1 MPHPVDQQTIAGFY
15 EEARGYLEPLDFC
28 LLELAES
35 PADPAKL
42 SEMHR
47 LIHLIRGASSVVGLN
62 QLAALSQDLETLL
75 EDLLSGEVAWDDAT
89 VEILAEATAVIRGML
104 SEEAPAP
111 PPAPRAFEPVGDVD
125 REILRGFLL
134 EAEEA
139 LASVAANL
147 SAYAAD
153 AQDSESLRAVRRA
166 VHTIKGAGAM
176 VGLQVLS
183 ALAHRMEDLLDA
195 LADAELECSS
205 EILKLLFDTADLISE
220 LVNAGGR
227 HPGLELRIPGL
238 LARYPGAEHPPAPAL
253 EPALPLETEDASASK
268 FIRAPMERVD
278 DLLRLT
284 TEIFVHRS
292 TFERTL
298 AKFGHELQELSLSI
312 RRLQQIHGSF
322 EQEHTLYYSGATR
335 TNSSGGEFDPLELD
349 RYTQLYTHSRD
360 LGEAAADVGAA
371 QAQLRGISNDLDTY
385 LHREKRLVAEMQ
397 EGLMRFRM
405 VPLSSL
411 EARLQRTVRAACGQT
426 GKEATLHL
434 SGASTEIDK
443 SMLDALTAPLEHLLR
458 NALAHG
464 IEHPEGRATAN
475 KPLAGRIALHASQDG
490 SQVVLRV
497 SDDGAGLDI
506 ERIRARAVL
515 RGLATEDS
523 AALLSP
529 ADVTQFL
536 FAPGFSTTEQV
547 TELAGRGVGLD
558 VVKSAVESLK
568 GTLSVESEP
577 GQGAVFTMRMPLT
590 LAITRVMMVESR
602 SQRFAV
608 PIAGVAEVARLPIA
622 NLSHG
627 QAKFGSRQVQV
638 HSLGDLL
645 GLPAPLAPPTGITHV
660 PVALLKDVEPPIAIQ
675 IDRILEA
682 KEIVVKP
689 LSTLLGNA
697 SHLAGATLLGDGSI
711 VPVLNPAGLDRKAHP
726 RRPVADV
733 ALRSS
738 TERQAFHICIVDD
751 SLSVRRV
758 ISALLERQGWA
769 VTQAKDG
776 LEALQVLRKTSKL
789 PDLLLL
795 DVEMPRMDGYEL
807 TSTLRA
813 DPIFAGIPIV
823 MLTSRS
829 AEKHRAKAMSVG
841 VTEYLLKPYQDE
853 VLLHAIRTHIKSSRS
868 QR

>member
-1 MPHPVDQQTIAGFY
+1 VDQQTIAGFY

-28 LLELAES
+28 LLELAEN
-35 PADPAKL
+35 PADTAKL

-62 QLAALSQDLETLL
+62 QVAALGQDLETLL
-75 EDLLSGEVAWDDAT
+75 EDLIEDSIAWDDQT
-89 VEILAEATAVIRGML
+89 LEILAEAIGAIRGML
-104 SEEAPAP
+104 SEEAAAP
-111 PPAPRAFEPVGDVD
+111 PSPPKSFEPLGDVD

-139 LASVAANL
+139 LAAVAANL
-147 SAYAAD
+147 SAYAANS
-153 AQDSESLRAVRRA
+153 QDREALGAVRRA

-195 LADAELECSS
+195 LADAELECSAD
-205 EILKLLFDTADLISE
+205 ILKLLFDTADLLSE
-220 LVNAGGR
+220 LVNAGGQ

-238 LARYPGAEHPPAPAL
+238 LARYPGANVA
-253 EPALPLETEDASASK
+253 ALPSPEPFPVAEPEDAASSK
-268 FIRAPMERVD
+268 VVRAPIEKVD

-292 TFERTL
+292 TLERTI
-298 AKFGHELQELSLSI
+298 AKFSRELQELSLSI
-312 RRLQQIHGSF
+312 RRLHQIHGSF

-335 TNSSGGEFDPLELD
+335 TQSGLNGEFDPLELD

-360 LGEAAADVGAA
+360 LGEAAADVAAA
-371 QAQLRGISNDLDTY
+371 QTQLRAISNDLDLY
-385 LHREKRLVAEMQ
+385 LQREKRLVSDMQ
-397 EGLMRFRM
+397 ERLMRFRM

-411 EARLQRTVRAACGQT
+411 EARLQRTVRTACGQAN
-426 GKEATLHL
+426 KEAMLTLT
-434 SGASTEIDK
+434 GATTEIDK
-443 SMLDALTAPLEHLLR
+443 SMLDSLTGPLEHLLR
-458 NALAHG
+458 NSIAHG
-464 IEHPEGRATAN
+464 IETAELRAAAH
-475 KPLAGRIALHASQDG
+475 KPLAGRLTLHAYQDG

-497 SDDGAGLDI
+497 SDDGSGLDL

-515 RGLATEDS
+515 RGLVDEDAA
-523 AALLSP
+523 AALSP
-529 ADVTQFL
+529 SQITQFL
-536 FAPGFSTTEQV
+536 FSPGFSTAEQV
-547 TELAGRGVGLD
+547 NELSGRGVGLD
-558 VVKSAVESLK
+558 VVKSTVDSLK
-568 GTLSVESEP
+568 GVLTVESTP
-577 GQGAVFTMRMPLT
+577 GQGATFTLRLPLT
-590 LAITRVMMVESR
+590 LAITKVMMVESR
-602 SQRFAV
+602 SHRFAI

-622 NLSHG
+622 SLTQRH
-627 QAKFGSRQVQV
+627 AKFGQRQVPV
-638 HSLGDLL
+638 RSLGDLL

-660 PVALLKDVEPPIAIQ
+660 PVALLKDADPPLAVE

-689 LSTLLGNA
+689 LSNLLGQA
-697 SHLAGATLLGDGSI
+697 AHLAGATLLGDGSI
-711 VPVLNPAGLDRKAHP
+711 IPVLNPAALNRKAQP
-726 RRPVADV
+726 IQPVADII
-733 ALRSS
+733 LRPPAP
-738 TERQAFHICIVDD
+738 RQVFHICVVDD

-758 ISALLERQGWA
+758 ISALLERQGWT

-829 AEKHRAKAMSVG
+829 AEKHRAKALSVG

-853 VLLHAIRTHIKSSRS
+853 VLLQAIRSHIKNSR
-868 QR
+868 RN